1 MSFMKNIKPDYIP
14 TFLQGRDDLQ
24 IQREVVLQHIL
35 NTAVVFSLGAFLYWF
50 SSIQWQIRHPLLIP
64 AGIVLLVFLFVTI
77 NRRLPYRL
85 RAAFIL
91 LILAVVS
98 GIDLLRNGLG
108 GSGPLYL
115 LTLALTSGALFGI
128 WAAIYAFILA
138 IGGEIVVGWMMVSR
152 QIPPPAHLIS
162 ANPGL
167 PGVWVFN
174 IFSIILCGV
183 CLAGAVFQFSSGLSI
198 TLKSLRVLTK
208 TLETERSQLEGRVDQ
223 RTQELKFKAA
233 QLEAARQVAA
243 KIAAQSDIDSL
254 LTTTVDM
261 VREQFGYYYVAAF
274 LPDPDKQF
282 AVLRAGTGEAG
293 QLMLERGHRLRIGEV
308 GIVGYVMSAGEPR
321 ITGNVEEDP
330 AHYKNPYLPETRSE
344 MAVPMKLGEQIVG
357 VLDVQ
362 STRRNTFS
370 ADDVDVLQTIAD
382 QLASALDKARLLEQ
396 YQKNLAASQERAQ
409 TLTREAW
416 QQHLRK
422 SRPLY
427 AYRYK
432 QLKVETIES
441 DPEEMNEI
449 IWQNDAVSSND
460 PAALRILHMP
470 VRLRNQTLGMVKLT
484 IAANQA
490 TPEMLSL
497 LQNAVDRM
505 AVSLDNVRLL
515 EEIQTRAERERM
527 VGEIATKVRAATNIE
542 AILSTTAQELGRSLG
557 VSEVVVQLTSKD

>member
-1 MSFMKNIKPDYIP
+1 MSFMKIVKPDYIP
-14 TFLQGRDDLQ
+14 AFLHGKDDLQ

-35 NTAVVFSLGAFLYWF
+35 NTVAVFSLGAFLYWF
-50 SSIQWQIRHPLLIP
+50 SSMQWQVRHPLLIP
-64 AGIVLLVFLFVTI
+64 SGIVLLVFLFMTI
-77 NRRLPYRL
+77 NRRLPYLL
-85 RAAFIL
+85 RSAFIL
-91 LILAVVS
+91 SILAVVS
-98 GIDLLRNGLG
+98 GIDLVRNGLG

-115 LTLALTSGALFGI
+115 LTLALTGGALFGI
-128 WAAIYAFILA
+128 RAGVFTFILA
-138 IGGEIVVGWMMVSR
+138 IAGEIFIGWLIMTG
-152 QIPPPAHLIS
+152 QIPSPASAPSTTSGIS
-162 ANPGL
+162 EI
-167 PGVWVFN
+167 WMFN
-174 IFSIILCGV
+174 ILSLILCGV

-198 TLKSLRVLTK
+198 TLMNLRVLTK

-223 RTQELKFKAA
+223 RTQELKYKAA

-243 KIAAQSDIDSL
+243 KIAAQTDIDTL
-254 LTTTVDM
+254 LNTAVDV

-274 LPDPDKQF
+274 FPDSDRQF

-293 QLMLERGHRLRIGEV
+293 QQMLERGHSLRIGEV

-330 AHYKNPYLPETRSE
+330 AHYKNPFLPETRSE

-362 STRRNTFS
+362 STRRNSFS

-396 YQKNLAASQERAQ
+396 YQKNLAASQESAQ
-409 TLTREAW
+409 VLTREAW
-416 QQHLRK
+416 HQHLRK
-422 SRPLY
+422 SRPGT

-432 QLKVETIES
+432 QLKVEQIEA
-441 DPEEMNEI
+441 DPKELNEI
-449 IWQNDAVSSND
+449 IWQNEVITSNEGG
-460 PAALRILHMP
+460 ANRILHFP
-470 VRLRNQTLGMVKLT
+470 VRLRNQTLGVVKLT